1 MSDKSSELERLYK
14 VKEDF
19 VRHRQFIKDATIH
32 NNIILTGQFKS
43 IMARLLENEGVE
55 PSKIL
60 ANGLSHE
67 NQVRRILGGLIGE
80 NSSKIYDL
88 DIFGVGYGIGNE
100 LYSIGNVNVAIWEI
114 LSDLQCLPRMQNFGM
129 R

>member
-1 MSDKSSELERLYK
+1 MYK

-19 VRHRQFIKDATIH
+19 VRNTKLIKDAKIH
-32 NNIILTGQFKS
+32 NSIILTGPFKS
-43 IMARLLENEGVE
+43 IMARLLENDGVE
-55 PSKIL
+55 PKKIL
-60 ANGLSHE
+60 GNGSSHE

-80 NSSKIYDL
+80 NGSKIYDL

-100 LYSIGNVNVAIWEI
+100 QYSIGKLKMVNLFFKVC
-114 LSDLQCLPRMQNFGM
+114 SQCRLQMQSCEM